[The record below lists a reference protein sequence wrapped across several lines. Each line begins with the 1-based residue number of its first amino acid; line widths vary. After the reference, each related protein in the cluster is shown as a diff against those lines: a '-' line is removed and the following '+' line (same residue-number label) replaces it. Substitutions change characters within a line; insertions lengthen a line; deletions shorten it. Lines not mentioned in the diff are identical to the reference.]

1 VQPDLVLLGAA
12 NEEPVPLRRRV
23 STLRGMPRIVHPP
36 TSFTKAQRAER
47 RSLYLAGPFEG
58 GEWRDDVI
66 TAMSDLDVDIYDPRN
81 GVWETP
87 AALDLAAGA
96 FAGMLD
102 WQLANAEQ
110 ARVVIVWLPA
120 GASAMTATLQLG
132 YLAAKRGGPKKG
144 STVIIGPDG
153 EKGKNHLLRTFVANT
168 RVSFMGALPDVIR
181 VARYELVRTDM

>member
-1 VQPDLVLLGAA
+1 
-12 NEEPVPLRRRV
+12 
-23 STLRGMPRIVHPP
+23 MPRIVHPP

-87 AALDLAAGA
+87 AALDLTAGA

-132 YLAAKRGGPKKG
+132 YLAGQTRRAAKG
-144 STVIIGPDG
+144 STQAIHIRPDG